1 MNTFYNYIKVIEDK
15 LSAPEIPEA
24 QFLDIEL
31 YKSSSFNLKTFSFS
45 IFSKIN
51 DTSYL
56 LNQLKLTIERTKN
69 EIVEQINSN
78 YTNYVALISKLQM
91 IDFLIDNIQ
100 QSLNNIKNKINGKMN
115 LIDKYENE
123 LKGMLN
129 YIQNN
134 DNEIN
139 KINEMIKN
147 YENKLKSEKIKK
159 KIEDYLSESVFDKK
173 DIVEKN
179 YTKIRKILFLFI
191 PLYKINMTE
200 EQKYNNIIKMSY
212 KSFGDEFFLN
222 QNNINSNEIKLS
234 LNILYLINK
243 IYVIKGEENEFY
255 KIIFEDYIKT
265 NVIKILESNQE
276 LPQKIEE
283 LLSYMNNE
291 KLSNLNKTF
300 NNKKFLVV
308 SFLIP
313 FLNKYTIEGTL
324 YNCLD
329 SNQFKDNYL
338 SVLKFIS
345 NFYIDDNVFENI
357 KSFIQNFS
365 FFTYFQYIQ
374 NEICSKIS
382 ELIKDDLNYEDL
394 TLLSNC
400 LFNFTKT
407 VQEIFIEKKIFLKNL
422 TNFINFILQCNKFI
436 QIKIKEYENNNENLK
451 IYLQSKNK
459 ENLIEMKFDDK
470 IKKVLEEYDNNLK
483 IYNTFFKEDF
493 ESKIIEVIEREDFI
507 FQNKEEKENLNKCIN
522 TFCENIKENYLNN

>member
-1 MNTFYNYIKVIEDK
+1 
-15 LSAPEIPEA
+15 
-24 QFLDIEL
+24 
-31 YKSSSFNLKTFSFS
+31 
-45 IFSKIN
+45 
-51 DTSYL
+51 
-56 LNQLKLTIERTKN
+56 
-69 EIVEQINSN
+69 
-78 YTNYVALISKLQM
+78 M

-129 YIQNN
+129 FIQNN

-191 PLYKINMTE
+191 PLYKINITE

-255 KIIFEDYIKT
+255 KFIFEDYIKT

-329 SNQFKDNYL
+329 SNQFKENYL

-422 TNFINFILQCNKFI
+422 TNFINFILQ
-436 QIKIKEYENNNENLK
+436 
-451 IYLQSKNK
+451 
-459 ENLIEMKFDDK
+459 
-470 IKKVLEEYDNNLK
+470 
-483 IYNTFFKEDF
+483 
-493 ESKIIEVIEREDFI
+493 
-507 FQNKEEKENLNKCIN
+507 
-522 TFCENIKENYLNN
+522 

>member
-159 KIEDYLSESVFDKK
+159 KIEDYLSESVFDK
-173 DIVEKN
+173 
-179 YTKIRKILFLFI
+179 
-191 PLYKINMTE
+191 
-200 EQKYNNIIKMSY
+200 
-212 KSFGDEFFLN
+212 
-222 QNNINSNEIKLS
+222 
-234 LNILYLINK
+234 
-243 IYVIKGEENEFY
+243 
-255 KIIFEDYIKT
+255 
-265 NVIKILESNQE
+265 
-276 LPQKIEE
+276 
-283 LLSYMNNE
+283 
-291 KLSNLNKTF
+291 
-300 NNKKFLVV
+300 
-308 SFLIP
+308 
-313 FLNKYTIEGTL
+313 
-324 YNCLD
+324 
-329 SNQFKDNYL
+329 
-338 SVLKFIS
+338 
-345 NFYIDDNVFENI
+345 
-357 KSFIQNFS
+357 
-365 FFTYFQYIQ
+365 
-374 NEICSKIS
+374 
-382 ELIKDDLNYEDL
+382 
-394 TLLSNC
+394 
-400 LFNFTKT
+400 
-407 VQEIFIEKKIFLKNL
+407 
-422 TNFINFILQCNKFI
+422 
-436 QIKIKEYENNNENLK
+436 
-451 IYLQSKNK
+451 
-459 ENLIEMKFDDK
+459 
-470 IKKVLEEYDNNLK
+470 
-483 IYNTFFKEDF
+483 
-493 ESKIIEVIEREDFI
+493 
-507 FQNKEEKENLNKCIN
+507 
-522 TFCENIKENYLNN
+522 

>member
-1 MNTFYNYIKVIEDK
+1 
-15 LSAPEIPEA
+15 
-24 QFLDIEL
+24 
-31 YKSSSFNLKTFSFS
+31 
-45 IFSKIN
+45 
-51 DTSYL
+51 
-56 LNQLKLTIERTKN
+56 
-69 EIVEQINSN
+69 
-78 YTNYVALISKLQM
+78 
-91 IDFLIDNIQ
+91 
-100 QSLNNIKNKINGKMN
+100 
-115 LIDKYENE
+115 
-123 LKGMLN
+123 
-129 YIQNN
+129 
-134 DNEIN
+134 
-139 KINEMIKN
+139 
-147 YENKLKSEKIKK
+147 
-159 KIEDYLSESVFDKK
+159 
-173 DIVEKN
+173 
-179 YTKIRKILFLFI
+179 
-191 PLYKINMTE
+191 
-200 EQKYNNIIKMSY
+200 MSY

-300 NNKKFLVV
+300 NNKKFLVI

-522 TFCENIKENYLNN
+522 TLCDNIKENYLNN

>member
-31 YKSSSFNLKTFSFS
+31 YKSNSFNLKTFSLS
-45 IFSKIN
+45 IFSKIQ

-56 LNQLKLTIERTKN
+56 LNQLKLTIEKTKN

-123 LKGMLN
+123 LKLMLD

-134 DNEIN
+134 DMEIN
-139 KINEMIKN
+139 KINDMIKN

-159 KIEDYLSESVFDKK
+159 KIEDFLTESIFDKI
-173 DIVEKN
+173 DIIEKN

-191 PLYKINMTE
+191 PFYKINITE

-212 KSFGDEFFLN
+212 KSFGDEYFLN
-222 QNNINSNEIKLS
+222 QKNINSNDMKLS

-243 IYVIKGEENEFY
+243 IYIIKGEEKDFY
-255 KIIFEDYIKT
+255 KTIYEDYIKT
-265 NVIKILESNQE
+265 NVIKILESNKE
-276 LPQKIEE
+276 LTQKIEE
-283 LLSYMNNE
+283 LLLYMNND
-291 KLSNLNKTF
+291 KISNLNNSF
-300 NNKKFLVV
+300 NNKQFLVIA
-308 SFLIP
+308 FLIP
-313 FLNKYTIEGTL
+313 FLNKYTIEGSL

-329 SNQFKDNYL
+329 SNQFKNNYL
-338 SVLKFIS
+338 SILKYFS

-357 KSFIQNFS
+357 RNFIQNFS

-382 ELIKDDLNYEDL
+382 ELIKDDLNYNDL

-407 VQEIFIEKKIFLKNL
+407 LKEIFFEKKIFLKNL
-422 TNFINFILQCNKFI
+422 SNFINFILQCCKFI
-436 QIKIKEYENNNENLK
+436 QMKIKEYENNNENLK
-451 IYLQSKNK
+451 IYINEKNQK
-459 ENLIEMKFDDK
+459 NLIELNFDEK
-470 IKKVLEEYDNNLK
+470 IKKIIEEYENNLK
-483 IYNTFFKEDF
+483 NYNNFFNESFQSNIF
-493 ESKIIEVIEREDFI
+493 EIIENESFI
-507 FQNKEEKENLNKCIN
+507 FKNNEERENLNNCIIILCN
-522 TFCENIKENYLNN
+522 NIKENNKLN